1 MPFWELPYIVRLEY
15 LIGESLDR
23 TGLRKKF
30 WASHTGRT
38 VEFSIGCKIVGLQ
51 SYTGWGSI
59 PLGTSH
65 FPTTMFGQPT
75 RTLSPYRQARS
86 FTRLLLDSIAVSIF
100 VLVELINTV
109 FVHST
114 DISTNIETEVLSSW
128 YQQKL
133 FQISLM
139 LLLTEMLSM
148 KHKRCSLWMSL
159 SS

>member
-38 VEFSIGCKIVGLQ
+38 VEFSIGCKKVGLQ
-51 SYTGWGSI
+51 SFTGWGSI

-139 LLLTEMLSM
+139 MLLTEMLSM
-148 KHKRCSLWMSL
+148 KHKRCLLWMSL

>member
-38 VEFSIGCKIVGLQ
+38 VEFSIGCKIVGLK

-139 LLLTEMLSM
+139 MLLTEMLSM
-148 KHKRCSLWMSL
+148 KHKRCLLWMSL

>member
-114 DISTNIETEVLSSW
+114 DISTNIETEVLFSW

-139 LLLTEMLSM
+139 MLLTEMLSM

>member
-38 VEFSIGCKIVGLQ
+38 VKFLIGCKIVGLQ
-51 SYTGWGSI
+51 SFTGWGSI

-139 LLLTEMLSM
+139 MLLTEMLSM

>member
-1 MPFWELPYIVRLEY
+1 MPFWELSYIVRLEY

-38 VEFSIGCKIVGLQ
+38 VESLIGCKIVGLK

-139 LLLTEMLSM
+139 MLLTEMLSM

>member
-38 VEFSIGCKIVGLQ
+38 VEFIIGCKIVGLQ
-51 SYTGWGSI
+51 SFTGWGSI

-65 FPTTMFGQPT
+65 FLTTMFGQPT

-139 LLLTEMLSM
+139 MLLTEMLSM
-148 KHKRCSLWMSL
+148 KHKRCLLWMSL